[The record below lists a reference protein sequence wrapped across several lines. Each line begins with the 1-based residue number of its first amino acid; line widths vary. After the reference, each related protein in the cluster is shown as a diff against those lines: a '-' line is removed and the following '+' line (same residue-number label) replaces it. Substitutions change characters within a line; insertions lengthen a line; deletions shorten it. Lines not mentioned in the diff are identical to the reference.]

1 MNSSGLHAVFYDAI
15 LNLVCFWSITSSH
28 LAIMT
33 GCINL
38 KQKKMD
44 HFWMGV
50 KGTVVHRL
58 LCSQQ
63 KTFRLLEWGFNKYT
77 WNFHRILSEFKH
89 SVFMWSSIS
98 VYESMMDKIDYVSQS
113 TADAPRVQSTSPQQW
128 GLPVETAFISLSPFS
143 LSLLSSA
150 FNSCIRCSL
159 WSLLLNPRDI
169 RGSITPG
176 QSLSGGH
183 WVTIPLCYGD
193 VSLEHRKIDHQF
205 KLPLTFFSPAAV

>member
-1 MNSSGLHAVFYDAI
+1 MLCSMMQYWI
-15 LNLVCFWSITSSH
+15 CITSSH
-28 LAIMT
+28 LARMT

-50 KGTVVHRL
+50 KGRVVHRL
-58 LCSQQ
+58 LCTQQ
-63 KTFRLLEWGFNKYT
+63 KTFQLLEWGFNKYT

-128 GLPVETAFISLSPFS
+128 GLPVGTSSRDCFHLSISFLSLSPEQ
-143 LSLLSSA
+143 
-150 FNSCIRCSL
+150 CI
-159 WSLLLNPRDI
+159 
-169 RGSITPG
+169 
-176 QSLSGGH
+176 Q
-183 WVTIPLCYGD
+183 
-193 VSLEHRKIDHQF
+193 
-205 KLPLTFFSPAAV
+205 

>member
-1 MNSSGLHAVFYDAI
+1 MYQFKA
-15 LNLVCFWSITSSH
+15 
-28 LAIMT
+28 
-33 GCINL
+33 
-38 KQKKMD
+38 KEMD

-50 KGTVVHRL
+50 KGRVVHRL

-63 KTFRLLEWGFNKYT
+63 KTFRLLERGFNKYT

-128 GLPVETAFISLSPFS
+128 GLPVGTSSRDCFHLSISFLS

>member
-1 MNSSGLHAVFYDAI
+1 MKSSGLHAVFYDAI

-28 LAIMT
+28 LARMT

-50 KGTVVHRL
+50 NGRVVHRL
-58 LCSQQ
+58 LCTQQ

-77 WNFHRILSEFKH
+77 WNRILSEFKH

-143 LSLLSSA
+143 LSPLSGA
-150 FNSCIRCSL
+150 FNNSIRCSL

>member
-28 LAIMT
+28 LARMT

-50 KGTVVHRL
+50 KGRVVHRL

-143 LSLLSSA
+143 LSPLSGA

>member
-28 LAIMT
+28 LARMT

-38 KQKKMD
+38 KRKKMD
-44 HFWMGV
+44 HFWMVV